1 MDPRLVS
8 ELTLLYR
15 SATTLSL
22 QEFPDWLI
30 RQTRQWI
37 GFDGATLGFG
47 QCLENGQLLIGH
59 ANVFGRNPEMLTEYA
74 DVNRLDPV
82 TQRFL
87 TAPANLQ
94 RIDLSTL
101 YDRLQSTALQHF
113 AHRHD
118 LRHLLLLGEPC
129 RRGQALRW
137 IVLYR
142 GTHQEFLTGD
152 SSLLIAL
159 WPHLLCA
166 LDINRSRVLDLNAPP
181 LAERALA
188 LINREGFIEVAD
200 STFLTLLSQTW
211 PQFDGTRL
219 PSPAQAAR
227 CQGKIWSGTHLT
239 LSFTCLGHYALCHA
253 TRRNRTVP
261 LLTPREQE
269 VARLFV
275 AGNTHKAVAQQLG
288 RSPNTVRSQL
298 ASIYQKL
305 GLRDKAMLAIW
316 LKNQQADDPTAI
328 PIHPA
333 G

>member
-1 MDPRLVS
+1 MDERLVS

-30 RQTRQWI
+30 RQARQWI

-47 QCLENGQLLIGH
+47 QCLDSGQLQIGY
-59 ANVFGRNPEMLTEYA
+59 ANVFGRSPEMLAEYA
-74 DVNRLDPV
+74 EVNQLDPV

-87 TAPANLQ
+87 SSPADLQ
-94 RIDLSTL
+94 RTDLSTL
-101 YDRLQSTALQHF
+101 YGRVQSTALQRF

-129 RRGQALRW
+129 RRGRALRW

-142 GTHQEFLTGD
+142 GTGKEFLAGD
-152 SSLLIAL
+152 SSLLTAL

-166 LDINRSRVLDLNAPP
+166 LDINRSRVLDLNTPP
-181 LAERALA
+181 MAERALA
-188 LINREGFIEVAD
+188 LVNREGFIEVAD
-200 STFLTLLSQTW
+200 SAFLALLTQTW
-211 PQFDGTRL
+211 PQFDGARL

-227 CQGKIWSGTHLT
+227 CCSKTWTGAHLT
-239 LSFTCLGHYALCHA
+239 LSFSCLGHYALCQA
-253 TRRNRTVP
+253 SRRSVTP
-261 LLTPREQE
+261 LLSPREQE

-275 AGNTHKAVAQQLG
+275 AGNTHKEVAQQLG

-305 GLRDKAMLAIW
+305 GLRDKAMLATW
-316 LKNQQADDPTAI
+316 LNNQQSTDPAA
-328 PIHPA
+328 IHPA